1 MSSLNLVPNVAVM
14 AAQTGIFVANYYA
27 VKKLLLEPYLK
38 VYDKR
43 RSLTVGS
50 KEDSIRLIQEN
61 SDKELKIKSDL
72 EKAFSDAKSVIDATV
87 SGANTERDNIISKAD
102 AEVKA
107 YLEGAR
113 KELAS
118 DLDEINQKVPAMVDG
133 ITNVIFEKVLS

>member
-27 VKKLLLEPYLK
+27 VKKLLVEPYLK

-72 EKAFSDAKSVIDATV
+72 EKAFSDAK
-87 SGANTERDNIISKAD
+87 
-102 AEVKA
+102 
-107 YLEGAR
+107 
-113 KELAS
+113 
-118 DLDEINQKVPAMVDG
+118 
-133 ITNVIFEKVLS
+133 VL

>member
-87 SGANTERDNIISKAD
+87 SDANTERDNIISKAD